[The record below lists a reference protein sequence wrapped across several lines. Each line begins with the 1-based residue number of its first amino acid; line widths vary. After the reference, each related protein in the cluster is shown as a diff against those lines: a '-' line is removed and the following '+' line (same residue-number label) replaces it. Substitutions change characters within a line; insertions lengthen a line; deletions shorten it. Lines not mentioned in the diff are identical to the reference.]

1 MAERAIG
8 EIKTRMAIR
17 LKFEGNTTTT
27 TTTP

>member
-27 TTTP
+27 TTP